1 MKHFRTRTLLAGAEA
16 EARGDGD
23 VPLSATLSSRWES
36 LLAVLRDANAD
47 MLLHASVLSLLAAT
61 GYALADVSRAFL
73 SLHPR
78 FTSTLYVAVVR
89 PPAAGETPRAIAAR
103 ANLRASNVVRRPRYI
118 RPQAAAYVVDAVIY
132 LMSWQGN
139 ACVCGGQRA
148 PAASR
153 SPRSHQPRV
162 CLSTRCGCPQVAAG
176 AAGQARRRV

>member
-1 MKHFRTRTLLAGAEA
+1 MKHLRTRTLLAGAAA

-47 MLLHASVLSLLAAT
+47 MLLHASVLSLLAAA

-89 PPAAGETPRAIAAR
+89 PPAGWRDAAR
-103 ANLRASNVVRRPRYI
+103 HCRAHE
-118 RPQAAAYVVDAVIY
+118 
-132 LMSWQGN
+132 L
-139 ACVCGGQRA
+139 ACI
-148 PAASR
+148 
-153 SPRSHQPRV
+153 
-162 CLSTRCGCPQVAAG
+162 
-176 AAGQARRRV
+176 